1 MTVATKASLQTKAWN
16 PDPDERASKSRCKS
30 EQRRPWLVTAVRSV
44 KGVADGEGRMGTS
57 SSNNRGGRGDR
68 IW

>member
-30 EQRRPWLVTAVRSV
+30 EQRRPWLVTAMRVV
-44 KGVADGEGRMGTS
+44 KEVADDEKRRRV
-57 SSNNRGGRGDR
+57 SSNDR
-68 IW
+68 RRNITGQ